1 MICLFTLSLSSWAWN
16 WGYLLSVKPRP
27 GFSRPIQFVSV
38 ALQKSSQPAQSQ
50 TDLLGRAAGKKR
62 FHNICNCESWA
73 KRILRL
79 RSADGVIKMGSQLY
93 PLHIP
98 HREIQTGKQIILN
111 RKENEKYARKSDGKF
126 VSNVSSSNDGTSNR
140 SRFPLFP
147 LQPPLRAF
155 FFPLI
160 YPWIVLPLTKVN
172 KTNKKRETPQS

>member
-1 MICLFTLSLSSWAWN
+1 M
-16 WGYLLSVKPRP
+16 
-27 GFSRPIQFVSV
+27 
-38 ALQKSSQPAQSQ
+38 
-50 TDLLGRAAGKKR
+50 
-62 FHNICNCESWA
+62 E
-73 KRILRL
+73 
-79 RSADGVIKMGSQLY
+79 SQLY

-98 HREIQTGKQIILN
+98 HREIHTGKQIILN

-155 FFPLI
+155 IFPLI